1 MDEIVTELL
10 KKYKS
15 TEILLKTSQLT
26 LETLTQHVKYS
37 DNKLQHGDGIC
48 SAFVLDTSESM
59 AGEGF
64 RQMKKAVFDILD
76 EYSALNLDDNVAV
89 IAYGA
94 ETKVLHYFSNDY
106 TSIKKCFKNIDCKGP
121 SPLEEGIDLTLS
133 CIKHRGGRTVN
144 LHPLEIRPRVVVIS
158 NGNPTDKSDPREQL
172 ETTTDGK
179 TFQRLLSLA
188 ERQGKLNP
196 FTFIPVG
203 NSPNYC
209 LLGALAVA
217 AKGGR
222 LIGWKEARQYA
233 RLSFNFRVASKLLS
247 QYHGETITEDIVR
260 TRYSIYGHGDED
272 DINQVCEILNEK
284 EVYKE
289 LCKENMQKR
298 YASMPCIGT
307 RVRRGKDWQ
316 YGNQDSY
323 GVGTV
328 TGHCDQA
335 GWIFVEWDNG
345 QTFDYR
351 YGNNGLMV
359 AYDLTVCDEP
369 RHIPENQTIATGC
382 LVRRGYDWQW
392 GDQDG
397 SEESIGTVYRVKDR
411 GEVYVIW
418 PNGVKSNYRFGYK
431 NKYDLLLCDPRD
443 PEIMKL
449 YQFQKEMFS
458 DEKSTAPENK
468 Q

>member
-1 MDEIVTELL
+1 MDKLLTDLL

-15 TEILLKTSQLT
+15 TEEILKKSQVT
-26 LETLTQHVKYS
+26 LEALTQQLNCFE
-37 DNKLQHGDGIC
+37 NKLQHGNGIC

-89 IAYGA
+89 IACGA

-106 TSIKKCFKNIDCKGP
+106 TSIKKCFKSIDCIGP
-121 SPLEEGIDLTLS
+121 PQLEAGIDLTLS
-133 CIKHRGGRTVN
+133 CIKHRGGGTVY

-158 NGNPTDKSDPREQL
+158 NGNPADKSDPK
-172 ETTTDGK
+172 ETTTNSK
-179 TFQRLLSLA
+179 TFQRLFSLA
-188 ERQGKLNP
+188 EREGKVNP

-209 LLGALAVA
+209 LLGALAIA

-233 RLSFNFRVASKLLS
+233 RLSLNFRVAGKLLS
-247 QYHGETITEDIVR
+247 QFRGETLTEDIVR
-260 TRYSIYGHGDED
+260 TRYSSFGHGDED

-284 EVYKE
+284 EVYGK
-289 LCKENMQKR
+289 LCKENKQKQ
-298 YASMPCIGT
+298 YASMPSIGT
-307 RVRRGKDWQ
+307 RVRRGEDWQ

-328 TGHCDQA
+328 TGHCDKA

-351 YGNNGLMV
+351 YGNNGLME

-397 SEESIGTVYRVKDR
+397 SEESIGTVYRVEGR

-443 PEIMKL
+443 PEIMQL

-458 DEKSTAPENK
+458 DKNSTSSENK